1 MPLFFVVT
9 PANCNDGPLAIPM
22 FMAVLLYHLRI
33 LVVRADAAYFNY
45 KFLGFVRSVLGASVN
60 VDYKLRRQRK
70 RFLADLFFIRQLR
83 IFGTKTPGDLGLIRR
98 LAIGERQRR

>member
-98 LAIGERQRR
+98 SAIGERQRR